1 MSELSYDSISTVF
14 DLINSKSLYKGDEWK
29 TIIDALLIKKGE
41 YERAADKELYCWLE
55 ATKCPT
61 TISHILNSSIGTL
74 LSDIAGGRATL
85 YTERMGPAFVKEL
98 LNQFVDE
105 CIVEE

>member
-1 MSELSYDSISTVF
+1 MTRLFENDDVILEKDENNEYRLSFFKDGH
-14 DLINSKSLYKGDEWK
+14 SKSEEHYPPYNLTPWANRLPDCSAFG
-29 TIIDALLIKKGE
+29 IDWEGPQGWGRVE
-41 YERAADKELYCWLE
+41 FVMPRE
-55 ATKCPT
+55 
-61 TISHILNSSIGTL
+61 
-74 LSDIAGGRATL
+74 GGRATL

>member
-1 MSELSYDSISTVF
+1 MTRLFENDDVILEKDENNEYRLSSKDGH
-14 DLINSKSLYKGDEWK
+14 SKSEEHYTFYGFTPWANRLPDCSAFG
-29 TIIDALLIKKGE
+29 IDWEGPQGWGRVE
-41 YERAADKELYCWLE
+41 FVMPRE
-55 ATKCPT
+55 
-61 TISHILNSSIGTL
+61 
-74 LSDIAGGRATL
+74 GGRATL